1 MHRITRT
8 RLVVEGLQEAIF
20 FGSVSGLSF
29 SNPTPGSEAKDRML
43 EVITVAL
50 FGSTLVSALAT
61 LGGAYSSGSIK
72 VLR

>member
-1 MHRITRT
+1 M
-8 RLVVEGLQEAIF
+8 
-20 FGSVSGLSF
+20 
-29 SNPTPGSEAKDRML
+29 DRML

>member
-1 MHRITRT
+1 M
-8 RLVVEGLQEAIF
+8 
-20 FGSVSGLSF
+20 
-29 SNPTPGSEAKDRML
+29 DRML

-61 LGGAYSSGSIK
+61 LGAAYTSGSIK